1 MKELADVLRHRSDAI
16 IEVWGRDVR
25 RNIKNQYPIEMTY
38 EAIRSRLPLIIEA
51 IATGVSGDLSSPA
64 NTQIDLSAQK
74 KSGSAQQELGIAALA
89 KPSERL
95 TIPVKL
101 GFDIA
106 EMLREF
112 AILRTLLLIAVKCD
126 FGAEDATSSILVVK
140 KIDQVLNSIATQAVQ
155 DNTDYQ
161 LERVEPMHRELLAS
175 NQELIRLVQT
185 QKDNASHL
193 AHELKNPIHAI
204 ISFSSILLRKNQKE
218 LAAASS
224 QASDQASDQ
233 ASNQA
238 NEIKQIERIF
248 ENGQRMSALITNMLE
263 ASRQEYQNLSL
274 NVEVVEVAQLIDRV
288 VESLEAEARK
298 KNISL
303 TRERSLTLSNIS
315 TDSLRLQQ
323 IIVNLV
329 SNAIRY
335 TDEGTVT
342 VRCYIVD
349 DSHWA
354 VAVRD
359 TGRGIGP
366 TQQEEIFAPY
376 VRVGSTASYVP
387 ESTGLGLTIVSKLVD
402 LLQGKIELVSELGK
416 GSTFTVTLPVDYA
429 TDRY

>member
-64 NTQIDLSAQK
+64 NTQVDLSAQK

-224 QASDQASDQ
+224 QASDQA
-233 ASNQA
+233 

-354 VAVRD
+354 IAVRD

>member
-64 NTQIDLSAQK
+64 NTQVDLSAQN

-89 KPSERL
+89 KPSEQL

-224 QASDQASDQ
+224 QASD
-233 ASNQA
+233 QA

>member
-51 IATGVSGDLSSPA
+51 IATGMSSDLSSPV
-64 NTQIDLSAQK
+64 SAQVNLRACEE
-74 KSGSAQQELGIAALA
+74 SGTYEESGGFQKESGIAALA

-126 FGAEDATSSILVVK
+126 FGAEDATSSILAVK

-193 AHELKNPIHAI
+193 AHELKNPLHAI
-204 ISFSSILLRKNQKE
+204 ISFSSILLRKKQKE

-224 QASDQASDQ
+224 QASD
-233 ASNQA
+233 QA

-354 VAVRD
+354 IAVRD

-376 VRVGSTASYVP
+376 VRVGSTASHVP

-429 TDRY
+429 TDRC

>member
-64 NTQIDLSAQK
+64 NTQVDLSAQN
-74 KSGSAQQELGIAALA
+74 KSGSDQQELGIAALA

-112 AILRTLLLIAVKCD
+112 TILRTLLLIAVKCD

-224 QASDQASDQ
+224 
-233 ASNQA
+233 
-238 NEIKQIERIF
+238 
-248 ENGQRMSALITNMLE
+248 
-263 ASRQEYQNLSL
+263 
-274 NVEVVEVAQLIDRV
+274 
-288 VESLEAEARK
+288 
-298 KNISL
+298 
-303 TRERSLTLSNIS
+303 
-315 TDSLRLQQ
+315 
-323 IIVNLV
+323 
-329 SNAIRY
+329 
-335 TDEGTVT
+335 
-342 VRCYIVD
+342 
-349 DSHWA
+349 
-354 VAVRD
+354 
-359 TGRGIGP
+359 
-366 TQQEEIFAPY
+366 
-376 VRVGSTASYVP
+376 
-387 ESTGLGLTIVSKLVD
+387 
-402 LLQGKIELVSELGK
+402 
-416 GSTFTVTLPVDYA
+416 
-429 TDRY
+429 

>member
-64 NTQIDLSAQK
+64 NTQVDLSAQN

-89 KPSERL
+89 KPSEQL

-224 QASDQASDQ
+224 QASNQ